1 MFILSDDLY
10 FFYFEKILNGLI
22 VDYVQSVCFL
32 IRYLLIKW
40 KYMYSELNLNQNLI
54 YICIQY
60 VCDIV
65 MFFDDIK

>member
-10 FFYFEKILNGLI
+10 FFYFEKILNSLI
-22 VDYVQSVCFL
+22 IDYVQSVCFL

-40 KYMYSELNLNQNLI
+40 KNMYSEKNLNQNLI